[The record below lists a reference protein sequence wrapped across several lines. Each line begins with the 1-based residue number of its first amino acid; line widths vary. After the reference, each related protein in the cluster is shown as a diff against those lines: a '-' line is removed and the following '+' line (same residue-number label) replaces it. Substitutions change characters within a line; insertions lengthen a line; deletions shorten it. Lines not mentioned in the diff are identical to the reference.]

1 MITWMQRHKKYLI
14 VTIWISTIAF
24 VGAGFVGWGQYSY
37 GDKAGA
43 VAKVGEIEVSMGDLQ
58 KSYSRLYNQYNQVF
72 QGNFDEEK
80 AKSFGLQKQALQQL
94 IDQSLILNLA
104 NEYDL
109 SISDTELL
117 DEIKSQD
124 FFFKEGVFSK
134 EIYKTML
141 SRNNLTM
148 KEYESDVK
156 KQLLIQ
162 KVLKLLPVETNKNE
176 NNILS
181 TVLSIADKIDYKVLS
196 DKQIKIDSSDKN
208 LKPYWEGMQQNFM
221 SEVNYE
227 LNYIKHDANTSK
239 KDALRTYIDFKKSK
253 LSAEVSVLKSTVSQS
268 NNPFDAPTLEK
279 ISKLTLASPFMK
291 PVEIDGTFYTIQLL
305 KVNQSTPKTYLE
317 AKNEVK
323 TLYIQDQKRVKLQE
337 LAKNSVE
344 TFKGTITDF
353 ITQADT
359 NKITKL
365 SQQEASNFLNALF
378 SKQEKRS
385 YIDLGTGKVVLYH
398 ILEQKMLD
406 KPQQS
411 ETLTRLKSSMFND
424 GLISN
429 LQSKYKT
436 EIFIEG
442 L

>member
-1 MITWMQRHKKYLI
+1 MQRHKKYLI

>member
-43 VAKVGEIEVSMGDLQ
+43 VAKVGDIEVSMGDLQ
-58 KSYSRLYNQYNQVF
+58 KSYSRLYNQYNKVF

-80 AKSFGLQKQALQQL
+80 ANSFGLKRQALQQL
-94 IDQSLILNLA
+94 LDQSLILNLA

-109 SISDTELL
+109 RVSDSELL
-117 DEIKSQD
+117 DEIKSQE
-124 FFFKEGVFSK
+124 FFFKDGVFSK
-134 EIYKTML
+134 EVYKTML

-162 KVLKLLPVETNKNE
+162 KVLTLLPVEINDNE
-176 NNILS
+176 SKIFSSL
-181 TVLSIADKIDYKVLS
+181 LSIADKLDYKVLS
-196 DKQIKIDSSDKN
+196 DTQIKVDISDKV
-208 LKPYWEGMQQNFM
+208 LKPYWESMQQNFM
-221 SEVNYE
+221 TEVSYDI
-227 LNYIKHDANTSK
+227 NYIKHAPKTTK

-253 LSAEVSVLKSTVSQS
+253 LSSDIKTIKTTISASK
-268 NNPFDAPTLEK
+268 NPFNSETLEK
-279 ISKLTLASPFMK
+279 ISKLTLAAPFMK
-291 PVEIDGTFYTIQLL
+291 PVQIDDIYYTVELT
-305 KVNQSTPKTYLE
+305 KVNQAKPKSYKQ

-323 TLYIQDQKRVKLQE
+323 SIYIQEQKRVKLQE
-337 LAKNSVE
+337 LANSSYA
-344 TFKGTITDF
+344 TFKGTKTDF
-353 ITQADT
+353 ITQTDADKLKLL
-359 NKITKL
+359 NVQEANNFL
-365 SQQEASNFLNALF
+365 SQLF
-378 SKQEKRS
+378 IKQDKRG
-385 YIDLGTGKVVLYH
+385 YIDIGGGKVVLYN

-406 KPQQS
+406 KSQES
-411 ETLTRLKSSMFND
+411 ETLAKLKSSIFNE
-424 GLISN
+424 GLIN
-429 LQSKYKT
+429 KLQSKYKT

>member
-58 KSYSRLYNQYNQVF
+58 KSYSRLYNQYNQMF

-104 NEYDL
+104 SDYDL
-109 SISDTELL
+109 SVNDTELL
-117 DEIKSQD
+117 QEIKSQD
-124 FFFKEGVFSK
+124 FFFKDGVFSK
-134 EIYKTML
+134 EVYKTML

-162 KVLKLLPVETNKNE
+162 KVLTLLPVKTNANE
-176 NNILS
+176 NNIFS
-181 TVLSIADKIDYKVLS
+181 TILNIADKINYKVLS
-196 DKQIKIDSSDKN
+196 DKQIKVDTSDEN
-208 LKPYWEGMQQNFM
+208 LKPYWKTMQQNFM
-221 SEVNYE
+221 SEVKYDVK
-227 LNYIKHDANTSK
+227 YIKHSK
-239 KDALRTYIDFKKSK
+239 ATEKKQALRTYIDFKKSK
-253 LSAEVSVLKSTVSQS
+253 LSPDIKTTDATITQT
-268 NNPFDAPTLEK
+268 NNPFNEEVLEK
-279 ISKLTLASPFMK
+279 ITKLTLAAPFMK
-291 PVEIDGTFYTIQLL
+291 PIEIDGTYYTVQLL
-305 KVNQSTPKTYLE
+305 KVHPSMPKTYKQ
-317 AKNEVK
+317 AKAEVK
-323 TLYIQDQKRVKLQE
+323 PLYIQEQKRVKLQE
-337 LAKNSVE
+337 LANKSVA
-344 TFKGTITDF
+344 TFNGVTTDF
-353 ITQADT
+353 LTQIDAD
-359 NKITKL
+359 KL
-365 SQQEASNFLNALF
+365 TLLQAEEAKNFLSELF
-378 SKQEKRS
+378 VKQDKRS
-385 YIDLGTGKVVLYH
+385 YIDIGNGKIVLYN
-398 ILEQKMLD
+398 ILEQKMLNNS
-406 KPQQS
+406 Q
-411 ETLTRLKSSMFND
+411 ETEALTKLKNSMFNE
-424 GLISN
+424 GLINN